1 MMRCAQPLPER
12 LAGGTEGS
20 ELIAIFTVVGCGLLS
35 GGLYAIYSGWPYLVL
50 ERGFTQ
56 VIIGS
61 VAATAGLLML
71 SLAWVL
77 RELKAMRR
85 DFEASAPVGT
95 AYHGYA
101 EEPVPAMPAPVLA
114 PKEASPAGLG
124 PVLGTGAAAVAG
136 AAVAGAAVAGAAV
149 AAAWPRTA
157 AAEDEK
163 APEPAETEDR
173 DLFGALVAER
183 LAQEPAEEAEA
194 DAVGTELPPE
204 PAPPGPDLFAPPMA
218 DEAEGHTA
226 TLPEESDEPVEIVA
240 AKVQPLSQ
248 DEALAKSDVAEAL
261 PVETGFAPS
270 FASEPD
276 AEPEPAADDPVAAE
290 PADFEHPDE
299 PADEVVMP
307 TPEPV
312 EPPALAAEPEPEVD
326 EFRALRESLTSEL
339 NAPSYAPRR
348 VEPDL
353 SLDRPLFGGGEEF
366 FPGSARREP
375 SFAPVEAEAEPAAGA
390 EPPPP
395 PAWPPRTEAAGFD
408 RPLPPAVEQSA
419 APPPP
424 PPPPVQEPQAEPEP
438 LDEPEAPA
446 PEERPSSDEGI
457 VGAYQVG
464 DAHFTIF
471 ADGSIRARTPDGEY
485 SFASMD
491 ELKVYLASE
500 KSRLGV

>member
-12 LAGGTEGS
+12 LAGGAEGS

-71 SLAWVL
+71 SLSWVL

-85 DFEASAPVGT
+85 DFEAGAPVGT

-124 PVLGTGAAAVAG
+124 PVLGTGA
-136 AAVAGAAVAGAAV
+136 AAVAGAAV

-194 DAVGTELPPE
+194 DTAEPELPPE

-226 TLPEESDEPVEIVA
+226 TLPEESDEPGEIVA

-270 FASEPD
+270 FVSELD
-276 AEPEPAADDPVAAE
+276 AEPEPAADHAGAAE
-290 PADFEHPDE
+290 SADFEQADE
-299 PADEVVMP
+299 PAEEVVMP

-366 FPGSARREP
+366 IPGSARREP
-375 SFAPVEAEAEPAAGA
+375 SFAPVEAEAEPAAAA

-408 RPLPPAVEQSA
+408 RPLPPAVEEPA
-419 APPPP
+419 APPP
-424 PPPPVQEPQAEPEP
+424 PPPPVQEPQAEPEL

-446 PEERPSSDEGI
+446 SEDRPSSDEGI